1 MPCPDNGRGDDGRR
15 GWIIGW
21 LIRRIERRAPN
32 GNPTRSH
39 WREREACLHLAFGSV
54 GAKQSLGSI
63 FNNALHSML
72 LNPGRTAAQRS
83 VARPWLKSRH
93 VRTATSLSAS
103 IKLSSVPAP
112 HAGSIAILSLN
123 RPRARNA
130 LSRQL
135 LSELSGIVEG
145 LHAEGG
151 KGSTRA
157 LILASESDHAFC
169 AGADLKERLD
179 MTPKEY
185 ARNTLSQRYRL
196 SLTHI

>member
-1 MPCPDNGRGDDGRR
+1 M
-15 GWIIGW
+15 
-21 LIRRIERRAPN
+21 
-32 GNPTRSH
+32 
-39 WREREACLHLAFGSV
+39 
-54 GAKQSLGSI
+54 
-63 FNNALHSML
+63 
-72 LNPGRTAAQRS
+72 
-83 VARPWLKSRH
+83 
-93 VRTATSLSAS
+93 RTATSLSAS

-135 LSELSGIVEG
+135 LSELNGIVEG

-157 LILASESDHAFC
+157 LIVASESDHAFC

-179 MTPKEY
+179 MTPNEY
-185 ARNTLSQRYRL
+185 VCCLSNYIYMCPQFD
-196 SLTHI
+196 TDIN